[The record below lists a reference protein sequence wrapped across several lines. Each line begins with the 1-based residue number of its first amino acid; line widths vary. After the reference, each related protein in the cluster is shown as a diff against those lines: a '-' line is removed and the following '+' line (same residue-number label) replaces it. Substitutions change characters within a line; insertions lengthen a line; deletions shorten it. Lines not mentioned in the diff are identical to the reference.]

1 MGIYKA
7 LQASPVV
14 SSQIHSKCEVIFLE
28 IINYRERVNLE
39 KHSKNTHEKKYTKYH
54 FLFLIITDVT
64 LQLKMTGK
72 LMYVLLS
79 LF

>member
-39 KHSKNTHEKKYTKYH
+39 KHSKNTHEKKIH
-54 FLFLIITDVT
+54 NVSFPVPLT

-72 LMYVLLS
+72 LQYVLI